1 MSLGERIVEP
11 RAPGRTG
18 SFAYTGSVPDS
29 YGKRAR
35 RDANAKKLAARQAR
49 REERAQRNR
58 DREAGLIEKGVP
70 IGPAEQSEFLPDAEE
85 LAQMDKE
92 IAGTE

>member
-1 MSLGERIVEP
+1 MSASWSRALPAP
-11 RAPGRTG
+11 RHPSRTLV
-18 SFAYTGSVPDS
+18 FVPDS

-70 IGPAEQSEFLPDAEE
+70 IGPAEQAEFLPDAEE

>member
-1 MSLGERIVEP
+1 M
-11 RAPGRTG
+11 
-18 SFAYTGSVPDS
+18 PDS

-35 RDANAKKLAARQAR
+35 RDANAKKQAARELRRVAR
-49 REERAQRNR
+49 AERNK

-70 IGPAEQSEFLPDAEE
+70 IGPAEQAEFLPDAEE
-85 LAQMDKE
+85 LARMDKE

>member
-1 MSLGERIVEP
+1 VGKCRVYEVTAAGRDALRERH
-11 RAPGRTG
+11 G
-18 SFAYTGSVPDS
+18 
-29 YGKRAR
+29 RAR
-35 RDANAKKLAARQAR
+35 RDANAKKQAARQAR
-49 REERAQRNR
+49 RDERAQLNR

-70 IGPAEQSEFLPDAEE
+70 IGPAEQAEFLPDAEE